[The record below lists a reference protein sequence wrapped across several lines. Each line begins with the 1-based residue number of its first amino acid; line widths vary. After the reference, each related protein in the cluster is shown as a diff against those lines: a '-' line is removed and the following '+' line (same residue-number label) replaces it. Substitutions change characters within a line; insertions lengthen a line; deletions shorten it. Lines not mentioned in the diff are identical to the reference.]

1 MLPNKLPGEGQGPPR
16 AAARLWTGLCTGLW
30 TGPLREAWSPCS
42 RPSGRRLSLAL
53 PAASAAS
60 GTRQGSEDAQE
71 GWVRECGGPG

>member
-1 MLPNKLPGEGQGPPR
+1 MLPNKLQGEGQGPPR
-16 AAARLWTGLCTGLW
+16 VAARLWTGPW
-30 TGPLREAWSPCS
+30 TGPPRETWSPCS
-42 RPSGRRLSLAL
+42 RPSGRCLSLAL